1 MEKNLTTDVARVFAA
16 QYAEGKMSTDE
27 YLDLLQRIL
36 YNSTNFRIADHSR
49 IDDHILLHMAEVEL
63 RVAAKTEGR
72 RTDVKDKLEFDYND
86 VARDLA
92 AQYAAYKMTTKEYV
106 DMLQIIT
113 EKNSL
118 V

>member
-16 QYAEGKMSTDE
+16 KYAEGKMSTGE

-36 YNSTNFRIADHSR
+36 YNSTDFRIA
-49 IDDHILLHMAEVEL
+49 DHILLHMAEVEL